1 MASVEIIIGTV
12 YGSAVLVAESLAD
25 ALERAGHQVR
35 LHEDAVLAE
44 LDKSRFWLV
53 VTSTTGQGDVP
64 PNLLPLFEEMRNSC
78 PPVPELNY
86 ALVALGDSSYDN
98 FCGAGRQFDELLQE
112 LQAKAVVD
120 RLEVDACET
129 LEPEEP
135 ALEWLKGWLDKL

>member
-12 YGSAVLVAESLAD
+12 YGSAVMVAESLAE
-25 ALERAGHQVR
+25 ALEQAGHQAS
-35 LHEDAVLAE
+35 LHEDATLAE

-64 PNLLPLFEEMRNSC
+64 PNLLPLFEEIRETC
-78 PPVPELNY
+78 PPVPELHY
-86 ALVALGDSSYDN
+86 GLVALGDSSYDN

-112 LQAKAVVD
+112 LQAKAIAD

-135 ALEWLKGWLDKL
+135 ALEWLKGWLARL

>member
-25 ALERAGHQVR
+25 ALEQAGHQAR
-35 LHEDAVLAE
+35 LHEDATLAE
-44 LDKSRFWLV
+44 LDASKLWLV

-64 PNLLPLFEEMRNSC
+64 PNLLPLFEEMRESC
-78 PPVPELNY
+78 PPMPALRY

-112 LQAKAVVD
+112 LQAQAVTD

-135 ALEWLKGWLDKL
+135 ALEWLKGWMAKL